1 MTHVPHELH
10 EMFPDKAEA
19 IHRLKGENAH
29 FAKLADAYHETN
41 RAVHRMENNIEPV
54 SDETL
59 ENTRKQRLRLLDEI
73 AAMLTAA

>member
-10 EMFPDKAEA
+10 EMFPDKAQA

-59 ENTRKQRLRLLDEI
+59 ENTRKQRLKLLDEI
-73 AAMLTAA
+73 AAMLAAA